1 MVKVEL
7 LRADSPRFEMIR
19 GIRRAVFVEEQGVS
33 PANEFDA
40 IDEEAVHFLASS
52 GGVAVGTARL
62 YGEGAAG
69 RIGRVA
75 VVASCRGQGVGAALM
90 RRTLEEAVR
99 QGYGDV
105 VLHAQTRVEGFYA
118 GLGFRPEGE
127 AYEEE
132 GIVHIT
138 MRTIL
143 QPFRAI

>member
-1 MVKVEL
+1 MVMIEL
-7 LRADSPRFEMIR
+7 VRADSPRFEMIR
-19 GIRRAVFVEEQGVS
+19 GIRREVFVEEQGVS

-52 GGVAVGTARL
+52 GGVAVGTVRL
-62 YGEGAAG
+62 YGVEAAG

-90 RRTLEEAVR
+90 GRALEEAAR
-99 QGYGDV
+99 RGYREV

-118 GLGFRPEGE
+118 GLGFRREGE
-127 AYEEE
+127 VYEEE

-138 MRTIL
+138 MRRIL
-143 QPFRAI
+143 HALRAI